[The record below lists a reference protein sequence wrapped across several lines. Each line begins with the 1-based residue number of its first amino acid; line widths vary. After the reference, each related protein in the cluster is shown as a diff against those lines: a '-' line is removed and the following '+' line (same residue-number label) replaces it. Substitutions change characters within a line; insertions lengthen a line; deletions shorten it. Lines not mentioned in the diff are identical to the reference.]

1 MVAFSLEGSEFAMGF
16 PITYESRIQ
25 AELHQLLVHYERNE
39 WIWYKVSRAPKYE
52 GLRIRKHSDDPNKAG
67 MFEDKGMVASLLD
80 HRGSQSD
87 PNDYKFVIN
96 EDVPKNRVNELVA
109 EIDKYSKKYFAE

>member
-1 MVAFSLEGSEFAMGF
+1 MGF

-25 AELHQLLVHYERNE
+25 TELHQLVVHYDENK
-39 WIWYKVSRAPKYE
+39 WIWYKVSRASKHD
-52 GLRIRKHSDDPNKAG
+52 GLHIRTHSDNPDNSG
-67 MFEDKGMVASLLD
+67 MFEDKGMVVSLLD

-87 PNDYKFVIN
+87 PNDYKFVTN

-109 EIDKYSKKYFAE
+109 EIDEYSKKYSAK